1 MKDFEN
7 TLQIIDLENDDIE
20 ELISEYEED
29 YSNYEDYTDEAEYS
43 EIDGNSEEAME
54 VSEETIEESVE
65 AASEESSDDGFVL
78 LSDVVSDEEMAEIE
92 ALDSDPQEYV
102 SNADEAIELYEEEQY
117 IAEQDRYVN
126 DGYVEDYLEDGEVEI
141 DDEVEFTDID
151 DIDTDDEEDD
161 DEDEMLL
168 GSLFGALGGKLS
180 YILAGVAAAILLIIV
195 GVAAITGNRNNQ
207 VVSAVSLYEVG
218 CDYASLSDAG
228 MQGLE
233 AMANMAYQKK
243 TVVEVP
249 EPIVETDASKVKVS
263 FVSLN
268 KDAKIKFLNSESELL
283 IKDTEFEVTLTFIEK
298 DAKNLKE
305 GTEFVFKDEDK
316 DGIIFEKDMEP
327 GKYSLTLTAIDGTTF
342 VDVPETVTVKGEVEY
357 QVIDVA
363 DLVKSESEI
372 NAALEDTALKDVE
385 EETTLL
391 TDTVEWVES
400 SQTSSDSNYTYEVI
414 GFDQIINPKT
424 GAKADILVL
433 NEYLA
438 AINNRPAAYINVKY
452 TLVKDPDSVSG
463 NTTEGEKNEG
473 ETTGGENA
481 GGDAGSGNGQ
491 TTDPAPAPEKV
502 VSVDWGNAPVTVE
515 NGKEVSVTAVGKVD
529 GAAASSGSY
538 TWSVASGSDCLSLSS
553 SNGGQATF
561 KGTKEGKA
569 TIKVVYSITL
579 EGKSEAST
587 AEKSYEIEIKKAEPT
602 VDTSAALKTKDGQA
616 VYIKDSKGN
625 YVAATN
631 GDYKDGQTYYVKK
644 AGVKYTGWQTIGGN
658 TYYYDKNGNKVTG
671 DQVIQGVSYSF
682 TSDGILTTNTS
693 GILGIDVSKWNG
705 NINWTAVK
713 NAGVKYVIIRVG
725 YRGSTQGSLI
735 EDPMFRTN
743 IQGAKAAGLKVGLYF
758 FTQAVTEAEAV
769 EEASMC
775 VNLAKTFGGVSY
787 PIFIDTESA
796 GGKGRADGLSKSQR
810 TAVCRAFCQ
819 TVQNSG
825 YTAGVYASKSWF
837 TNKVDYNQ
845 LNGYRI
851 WLAQYYSKATLAGR
865 YDLWQYTDKGSI
877 AGVPGNVDLNMSYL
891 GY

>member
-1 MKDFEN
+1 MKDLEN

-43 EIDGNSEEAME
+43 EIDGNSEEA
-54 VSEETIEESVE
+54 
-65 AASEESSDDGFVL
+65 SDDGFVL

-92 ALDSDPQEYV
+92 ALDGDPQEYV

-117 IAEQDRYVN
+117 IAEQDRYVK

-141 DDEVEFTDID
+141 DDEVELTDID

-180 YILAGVAAAILLIIV
+180 YILAGVAAAILLVIV
-195 GVAAITGNRNNQ
+195 GVAAITGNRKNQ

-233 AMANMAYQKK
+233 AMANMAYQKE

-305 GTEFVFKDEDK
+305 GTEFVLKDEDK

-342 VDVPETVTVKGEVEY
+342 VDAPETVTVKGEVEY
-357 QVIDVA
+357 QAIDVA
-363 DLVKSESEI
+363 DLVKSEAEI
-372 NAALEDTALKDVE
+372 NVAVEDTALKDVE
-385 EETTLL
+385 EESTLL

-424 GAKADILVL
+424 GAKADVLVL

-463 NTTEGEKNEG
+463 NTAEGEKTEGEKTEG

-515 NGKEVSVTAVGKVD
+515 NGKEVSATAVGKVD
-529 GAAASSGSY
+529 GVAASSGSY
-538 TWSVASGSDCLSLSS
+538 SWSVASGSDCLSLSS

-579 EGKSEAST
+579 EGKSEART

-602 VDTSAALKTKDGQA
+602 IDTSAALKTKDGQA
-616 VYIKDSKGN
+616 VYIKDSKGD

-644 AGVKYTGWQTIGGN
+644 AGIKYTGWQTIGGN

-725 YRGSTQGSLI
+725 YRGSTQGALI
-735 EDPMFRTN
+735 EDSMFRTN

-796 GGKGRADGLSKSQR
+796 GGSGRADGLSKSQR

>member
-1 MKDFEN
+1 MKTKDKQNMTDLEN

-20 ELISEYEED
+20 ELISTCDNDYSEED
-29 YSNYEDYTDEAEYS
+29 DYSGEEYS
-43 EIDGNSEEAME
+43 ETEYFEEPK
-54 VSEETIEESVE
+54 ESDE
-65 AASEESSDDGFVL
+65 DFTM
-78 LSDVVSDEEMAEIE
+78 LSDVVSAEEIAEIE
-92 ALDSDPQEYV
+92 AEDNMPQEYYEETSKV
-102 SNADEAIELYEEEQY
+102 KEEEEILIASNSDEALEIYEEERY
-117 IAEQDRYVN
+117 IEEQERYVE
-126 DGYVEDYLEDGEVEI
+126 DGYVEDYLEDGEVQM
-141 DDEVEFTDID
+141 DDDVEFTDID
-151 DIDTDDEEDD
+151 DLDI
-161 DEDEMLL
+161 DEDEDEDEETIL
-168 GSLFGALGGKLS
+168 GVFGALGNKLN
-180 YILAGVAAAILLIIV
+180 YILAGAAAIVLLIVV
-195 GVAAITGNRNNQ
+195 GVVAITGGKNSSAI
-207 VVSAVSLYEVG
+207 SAVSLYEVG
-218 CDYASLSDAG
+218 CDYASLSNAG

-233 AMANMAYQKK
+233 AMANMAYQKE
-243 TVVEVP
+243 TIVEEP
-249 EPIVETDASKVKVS
+249 EIVVETDASKVKVS

-283 IKDTEFEVTLTFIEK
+283 IKDTEFEATLTFIEK

-327 GKYSLTLTAIDGTTF
+327 GKYSLTITAIDGTTF

-372 NAALEDTALKDVE
+372 NAAAEDTALKDVE
-385 EETTLL
+385 EEGSLL

-400 SQTSSDSNYTYEVI
+400 SQTSSDSNFTYEVI
-414 GFDQIINPKT
+414 DKSQIIDPKIS
-424 GAKADILVL
+424 GKADILVL

-438 AINNRPAAYINVKY
+438 AINNRPSAYINVKY

-463 NTTEGEKNEG
+463 DTSDANTGES
-473 ETTGGENA
+473 TGGENNKT
-481 GGDAGSGNGQ
+481 DSNTQ
-491 TTDPAPAPEKV
+491 QTDPTPAPEKV
-502 VSVDWGNAPVTVE
+502 VSVDWSNAPVTVE
-515 NGKEVSVTAVGKVD
+515 NGKEISVTAVGKVD
-529 GAAASSGSY
+529 GVAQNAGSY
-538 TWSVASGSDCLSLSS
+538 TWSVTSGSDCLSLSS
-553 SNGGQATF
+553 SNGAQASF
-561 KGTKEGKA
+561 KGIKEGKA
-569 TIKVVYSITL
+569 SIKVVYSITL

-587 AEKSYEIEIKKAEPT
+587 AEKSYEVEIKKASPT

-616 VYIKDSKGN
+616 VYIKDGNGN

-644 AGVKYTGWQTIGGN
+644 AGTKYTGWQTIGGN

-713 NAGVKYVIIRVG
+713 NAGIKYVIIRVG

-769 EEASMC
+769 QEASMC
-775 VNLAKTFGGVSY
+775 VNLAKTYGGVSY

-796 GGKGRADGLSKSQR
+796 GGAGRADGLSKSQR

>member
-1 MKDFEN
+1 MKDLEN

-65 AASEESSDDGFVL
+65 ATSEESSDDDFVL

-92 ALDSDPQEYV
+92 TLDSDPQEYV

-126 DGYVEDYLEDGEVEI
+126 DGFIEDYLEDGEVEI

-151 DIDTDDEEDD
+151 DIDTDDED
-161 DEDEMLL
+161 DEEMLL
-168 GSLFGALGGKLS
+168 GSLLGTLGGKLS
-180 YILAGVAAAILLIIV
+180 LIFAGVAAAILLVIV
-195 GVAAITGNRNNQ
+195 GVAAISGNRSNKA
-207 VVSAVSLYEVG
+207 VSAVSLYEVG

-233 AMANMAYQKK
+233 AMANMAYQKE
-243 TVVEVP
+243 TLVETP

-357 QVIDVA
+357 QAIDVA

-385 EETTLL
+385 EEGFLN
-391 TDTVEWVES
+391 DTVEWVES
-400 SQTSSDSNYTYEVI
+400 SQTSSDSNFTYEVI

-463 NTTEGEKNEG
+463 NTTDGGKTEGEA
-473 ETTGGENA
+473 TGG
-481 GGDAGSGNGQ
+481 DTGSGNGQ

-515 NGKEVSVTAVGKVD
+515 NGKEVSVTAAGKVD

-538 TWSVASGSDCLSLSS
+538 SWSIASGSDCLSLSS

-579 EGKSEAST
+579 EGKSEASI

-616 VYIKDSKGN
+616 VYIKDGNGN

-644 AGVKYTGWQTIGGN
+644 AGIKYTGWQTIGGN

-877 AGVPGNVDLNMSYL
+877 AGVSGNVDLNMSYL